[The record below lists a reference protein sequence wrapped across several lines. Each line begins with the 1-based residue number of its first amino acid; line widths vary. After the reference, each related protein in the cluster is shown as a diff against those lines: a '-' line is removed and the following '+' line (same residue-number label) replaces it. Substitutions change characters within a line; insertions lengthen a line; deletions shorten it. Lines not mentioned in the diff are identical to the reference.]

1 MCVLLFIL
9 LNEKD
14 AEMTFNK
21 IRRMQTILFYER
33 RVNEFNLPI
42 LPKLRLGEE
51 RELHYKDIGG
61 ISTRERGR
69 C

>member
-1 MCVLLFIL
+1 MSSRVTCVLLLIL
-9 LNEKD
+9 ILNAKD
-14 AEMTFNK
+14 SEMAFNE

-51 RELHYKDIGG
+51 R
-61 ISTRERGR
+61 
-69 C
+69 